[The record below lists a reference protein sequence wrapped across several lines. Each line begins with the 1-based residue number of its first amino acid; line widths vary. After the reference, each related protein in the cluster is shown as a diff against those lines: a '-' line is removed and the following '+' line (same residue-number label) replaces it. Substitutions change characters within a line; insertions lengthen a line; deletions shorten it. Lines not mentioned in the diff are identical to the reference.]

1 MSETMNATKAAIAA
15 IVGSVTAFVGW
26 RTLMVLVWLVLML
39 VDYASGTLAARQA
52 GTWKSETAR
61 NGIWH
66 KVGMALIVFVCAIAD
81 LIMMEVCG
89 NLPNDVLAIEWPVVI
104 FPMVTIWYILTE
116 IGSII
121 ENAMAMGAPVP
132 SWLPKIIGLPLQA
145 VDAVGDI
152 AAAAEPKADET
163 AVPVYPFEDDDRT
176 TSGLLD

>member
-1 MSETMNATKAAIAA
+1 MSETMNATKAAVAA
-15 IVGSVTAFVGW
+15 IVGAMTAFVGW

-52 GTWKSETAR
+52 GTWKSATAR

-81 LIMMEVCG
+81 LVMIYVCK
-89 NLPNDVLAIEWPVVI
+89 NLPNDVLAIEWPVVV

-132 SWLPKIIGLPLQA
+132 AWLPKLINAPMHV
-145 VDAVGDI
+145 VDTAGEM
-152 AAAAEPKADET
+152 AAAGKGEAKEPAW
-163 AVPVYPFEDDDRT
+163 PVEEDDYNGS
-176 TSGLLD
+176 SGLLE

>member
-1 MSETMNATKAAIAA
+1 MNATKAAAA
-15 IVGSVTAFVGW
+15 AFFGAITAFVGW
-26 RTLMVLVWLVLML
+26 RTLMILVLLALMCL
-39 VDYASGTLAARQA
+39 DYFSGTMAARQN
-52 GTWKSETAR
+52 GTWKSEKAR
-61 NGIWH
+61 NGIGH
-66 KVGMALIVFVCAIAD
+66 KLGMALIVLVCIIAD
-81 LIMMEVCG
+81 WVMIEVCK

-152 AAAAEPKADET
+152 AAAAEPKAEET

>member
-1 MSETMNATKAAIAA
+1 MNETLNATKAAIAA

-26 RTLMVLVWLVLML
+26 RTLMVLVWLALMV
-39 VDYASGTLAARQA
+39 VDYLSGSLAARQT
-52 GTWKSETAR
+52 GTWKSEKAR

-66 KVGMALIVFVCAIAD
+66 KVGMMLIVFVCGIAD
-81 LIMMEVCG
+81 MVMIEICR
-89 NLPNDVLAIEWPVVI
+89 NLPNDVLAIQWPVVI

-132 SWLPKIIGLPLQA
+132 AWLPKLINAPIHV
-145 VDAVGDI
+145 VDAAGEM
-152 AAAAEPKADET
+152 AASGHEAKKENAW
-163 AVPVYPFEDDDRT
+163 PVEEDDYAG

>member
-1 MSETMNATKAAIAA
+1 MNETLNATKAAIAA

-26 RTLMVLVWLVLML
+26 RTLMVLVWLALMV
-39 VDYASGTLAARQA
+39 VDYLSGSLAARQT
-52 GTWKSETAR
+52 GTWKSEKAR

-66 KVGMALIVFVCAIAD
+66 KVGMMLIVFVCGIAD
-81 LIMMEVCG
+81 LVMIEICR
-89 NLPNDVLAIEWPVVI
+89 NLPNDVLAIQWPVVI

-132 SWLPKIIGLPLQA
+132 AWLPKLINAPIHV
-145 VDAVGDI
+145 VDAAGEM
-152 AAAAEPKADET
+152 AASGHEAKMENAW
-163 AVPVYPFEDDDRT
+163 PVEEDDYAG